1 MASNNLW
8 TIIHALQHR
17 GVITPREVRQLLGCG
32 CKKAHRLLEHLVL
45 VEAVKNVGKPYHPV
59 YELQAGG
66 EKRIKPVRHKQ
77 PGIAKAAVKART
89 RPEPVVSHTPKSQ
102 KFAARTGRA
111 IRSTKFSGA
120 HGYERFTE

>member
-8 TIIHALQHR
+8 TIIGAIQHR
-17 GVITPREVRQLLGCG
+17 GTITPREVRQLLGCG

-66 EKRIKPVRHKQ
+66 ETRIKPVRHKQ

-89 RPEPVVSHTPKSQ
+89 RPERQRSHTPKIAEVCRQNWQGYQIHKIFGS
-102 KFAARTGRA
+102 ARV
-111 IRSTKFSGA
+111 
-120 HGYERFTE
+120 

>member
-8 TIIHALQHR
+8 TIIHALQYC
-17 GVITPREVRQLLGCG
+17 GSITPREVRQLLGCS

-66 EKRIKPVRHKQ
+66 ETRIKPVRPKQ
-77 PGIAKAAVKART
+77 PVLPKAVKART
-89 RPEPVVSHTPKSQ
+89 RPERQRSHTPKIAEVCRQNWQGYQIHKIFGS
-102 KFAARTGRA
+102 ARV
-111 IRSTKFSGA
+111 
-120 HGYERFTE
+120 

>member
-8 TIIHALQHR
+8 TIIGAIQHR
-17 GVITPREVRQLLGCG
+17 GAITPREVRQLLGCG

-66 EKRIKPVRHKQ
+66 ETRIKPVKHKQ
-77 PGIAKAAVKART
+77 PVIAKAAVKDRT
-89 RPEPVVSHTPKSQ
+89 RPEPVVSHTPQIAEVCRQNWQGYQIHKIFGS
-102 KFAARTGRA
+102 ARV
-111 IRSTKFSGA
+111 
-120 HGYERFTE
+120 

>member
-8 TIIHALQHR
+8 KIIGAIQHR
-17 GVITPREVRQLLGCG
+17 GAITPREVRQLLGCG

-66 EKRIKPVRHKQ
+66 ETRIKPVRHKQ

-89 RPEPVVSHTPKSQ
+89 RTEPVVSHTPKIAEVCRQNWQGYQIHKIFGS
-102 KFAARTGRA
+102 ARV
-111 IRSTKFSGA
+111 
-120 HGYERFTE
+120 

>member
-17 GVITPREVRQLLGCG
+17 GAITPRDVCQLLGCG
-32 CKKAHRLLEHLVL
+32 CKKAHRLLEHLIL
-45 VEAVKNVGKPYHPV
+45 VEAIKNVGKPYHPV

-66 EKRIKPVRHKQ
+66 ETRIKPVRQMQ

-89 RPEPVVSHTPKSQ
+89 RPERQVSHTPKIAEVCRQNWQGYQIHKIFGS
-102 KFAARTGRA
+102 ARV
-111 IRSTKFSGA
+111 
-120 HGYERFTE
+120 